1 MNEDDAVSNE
11 DLLKEDTNKE
21 GSGQA
26 ELLVKDDEVEHNQMS
41 PVVGNELVP
50 IETSVS
56 LTGGEDLEETVC
68 LDIIF
73 TCDPFQTY

>member
-21 GSGQA
+21 RSGQG
-26 ELLVKDDEVEHNQMS
+26 ELLVKDDKVEHNEVS
-41 PVVGNELVP
+41 PVAGNELVP

-56 LTGGEDLEETVC
+56 LGGEDLEETVC
-68 LDIIF
+68 LDILF
-73 TCDPFQTY
+73 TCDPFRTY

>member
-1 MNEDDAVSNE
+1 MIHFE
-11 DLLKEDTNKE
+11 DLPEEDTNKD

-26 ELLVKDDEVEHNQMS
+26 KLLVKDDKGKHNQMP

-56 LTGGEDLEETVC
+56 LTGGEDLEEAVC
-68 LDIIF
+68 LDLLF
-73 TCDPFQTY
+73 TCDPFRTY